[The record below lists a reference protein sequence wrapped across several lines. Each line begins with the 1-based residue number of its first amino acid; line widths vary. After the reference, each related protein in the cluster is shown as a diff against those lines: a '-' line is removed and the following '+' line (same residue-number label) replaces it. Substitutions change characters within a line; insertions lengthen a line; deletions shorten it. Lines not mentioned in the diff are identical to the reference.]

1 MDKLMNAYDYLP
13 EAHEYTKGLNHYQKH
28 ALLIQLCQE
37 IDIAIESEEAIILL
51 PVKDI
56 VSYRDSKPFTL
67 TCDLEDQETICWN
80 SEFSTRPTLKVTGK
94 LKPGRKKKS

>member
-1 MDKLMNAYDYLP
+1 MDKLMKAYDYLP

-28 ALLIQLCQE
+28 ALLIQLCRE

-56 VSYRDSKPFTL
+56 MSYRDSKPFTL
-67 TCDLEDQETICWN
+67 TCDLEDQETVCWQSKFAESPKLN
-80 SEFSTRPTLKVTGK
+80 INGN
-94 LKPGRKKKS
+94 LKPGRKKQP